1 MSHPLNI
8 SLKEDVSVMFWGGNH
23 HSIVIIGPFWVRA
36 THYFYFTVTLFM
48 RLIKLLKEFGSPFT
62 PQYFPSFCAQNLEQG
77 REIL

>member
-48 RLIKLLKEFGSPFT
+48 
-62 PQYFPSFCAQNLEQG
+62 
-77 REIL
+77 